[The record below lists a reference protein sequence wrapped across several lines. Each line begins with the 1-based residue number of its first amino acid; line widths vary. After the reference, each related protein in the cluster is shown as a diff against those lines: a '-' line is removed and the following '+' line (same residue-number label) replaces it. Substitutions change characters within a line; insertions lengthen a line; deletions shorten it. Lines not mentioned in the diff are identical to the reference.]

1 MAIRDKNGELIKSA
15 KRAPVLFTVYVTL
28 RVIVIAVMVAQVFNR
43 NWNDVFFCAVTLVL
57 FLIPSFI
64 EKRIKVNVP
73 DTLEIIVLLF
83 IFAAEILGEIRGYYI
98 HVPGWDTA
106 LHTANGF
113 LAAAIGLAL
122 IDILNRSDRFAISLS
137 PLFVVMV
144 SFCFSMTVGV
154 IWEFFEYAMDMFF
167 GMDMQKDTI
176 IHGMVDIGLHDTMKD
191 LLVNF
196 IGAAVFSLLGYI
208 HIKNRGKGKS
218 SRFLRRFMLTKI
230 VEKSDALTDA
240 HGAYTSSDEALAKD
254 DAENNETVLK

>member
-1 MAIRDKNGELIKSA
+1 MAKRNRRQELLTSA
-15 KRAPVLFTVYVTL
+15 KRAPVLFSVYVIL
-28 RVIVIAVMVAQVFNR
+28 RAVVIAVMIAQIFNR
-43 NWNDVFFCAVTLVL
+43 NWNDVFFCALTLVL

-64 EKRIKVNVP
+64 EKRIKVDVP
-73 DTLEIIVLLF
+73 DTLEVIVLLF
-83 IFAAEILGEIRGYYI
+83 IFAAEILGEIRGYFI

-154 IWEFFEYAMDMFF
+154 IWEFFEYGMDMFF
-167 GMDMQKDTI
+167 GTDMQKDTVI
-176 IHGMVDIGLHDTMKD
+176 GAFVDIGLHDTMKD

-196 IGAAVFSLLGYI
+196 VGAAVFSILGYV
-208 HIKNRGKGKS
+208 HIRNRGKGNP

-230 VEKSDALTDA
+230 VDGDSAADVEASEKS
-240 HGAYTSSDEALAKD
+240 
-254 DAENNETVLK
+254 ETITK

>member
-1 MAIRDKNGELIKSA
+1 VTLKQRQQELIDSA
-15 KRAPVLFTVYVTL
+15 KKAPAQFVVYVIL
-28 RVIVIAVMVAQVFNR
+28 RAVVLVIMVMQIFNR
-43 NWNDVFFCAVTLVL
+43 NWNDVFFCVLTLVL

-64 EKRIKVNVP
+64 ERRIKVNIP

-83 IFAAEILGEIRGYYI
+83 IFAAEILGEIRGYFI
-98 HVPGWDTA
+98 NVPGWDTA

-154 IWEFFEYAMDMFF
+154 VWEFFEYGMDVFF
-167 GMDMQKDTI
+167 GTDMQKNTI
-176 IHGMVDIGLHDTMKD
+176 INGFVDIGLHDTMKD

-196 IGAAVFSLLGYI
+196 LGAALFSLLGFF
-208 HIKNRGKGKS
+208 HIKNRGKGNT
-218 SRFLRRFMLTKI
+218 SRFLRRFILTKI
-230 VEKSDALTDA
+230 KGEDAAQTDKIQEKT
-240 HGAYTSSDEALAKD
+240 EASIK
-254 DAENNETVLK
+254 

>member
-1 MAIRDKNGELIKSA
+1 MAKKGKNGELIKSA
-15 KRAPVLFTVYVTL
+15 KRAPVLFTVYVIL
-28 RVIVIAVMVAQVFNR
+28 RVVVIAIMVMQIFNR
-43 NWNDVFFCAVTLVL
+43 NWNDVFFCALTLVL

-64 EKRIKVNVP
+64 EKRVKVNVP

-83 IFAAEILGEIRGYYI
+83 IFAAEILGEIRGYFI

-154 IWEFFEYAMDMFF
+154 IWEFFEYGMDLFF
-167 GMDMQKDTI
+167 GTDMQKDTI
-176 IHGMVDIGLHDTMKD
+176 INGFVDIGLHDTMKD

-196 IGAAVFSLLGYI
+196 LGAAVFSILGYR
-208 HIKNRGKGKS
+208 HIKKRGEGKS
-218 SRFLRRFMLTKI
+218 SKFLRRILLTKI
-230 VEKSDALTDA
+230 KDENDVPLEE
-240 HGAYTSSDEALAKD
+240 SSDQ
-254 DAENNETVLK
+254 NETIMK

>member
-1 MAIRDKNGELIKSA
+1 MTLKQRRLEIIESA
-15 KRAPVLFTVYVTL
+15 KKSPAQFVVYIVLRAV
-28 RVIVIAVMVAQVFNR
+28 VIVVMIMQIFNR

-64 EKRIKVNVP
+64 ERRIKVNVP

-122 IDILNRSDRFAISLS
+122 IDILNRNDRFAISLS

-154 IWEFFEYAMDMFF
+154 IWEFFEYSMDLFF

-176 IHGMVDIGLHDTMKD
+176 INGFVDMGLHDTMKD

-196 IGAAVFSLLGYI
+196 LGAAVFSLLGYV
-208 HIKNRGKGKS
+208 HIKNRGKGKP
-218 SRFLRRFMLTKI
+218 SRFLRRLMLTKI
-230 VEKSDALTDA
+230 KDEGDTYTGEITD
-240 HGAYTSSDEALAKD
+240 K
-254 DAENNETVLK
+254 NETVLK

>member
-1 MAIRDKNGELIKSA
+1 VDKRSRRSELIKSA
-15 KRAPVLFTVYVTL
+15 KRAPVLFAVYVIL
-28 RVIVIAVMVAQVFNR
+28 RVVVIAIMVMQIFNR

-64 EKRIKVNVP
+64 EKRVKVNVP

-83 IFAAEILGEIRGYYI
+83 IFAAEILGEIRGYYL

-154 IWEFFEYAMDMFF
+154 IWEFFEYGMDMFF
-167 GMDMQKDTI
+167 GTDMQKDTI
-176 IHGMVDIGLHDTMKD
+176 INGFVDIGLHDTMKD

-196 IGAAVFSLLGYI
+196 LGAAVFSILGFI
-208 HIKNRGKGKS
+208 HIKKRGKGNPSK
-218 SRFLRRFMLTKI
+218 FLRRILLTKI
-230 VEKSDALTDA
+230 KDENDAPLEEP
-240 HGAYTSSDEALAKD
+240 SEQ
-254 DAENNETVLK
+254 NETIMK